1 MWRDD
6 AYLLDM
12 LTAARKAIV
21 MSEGLTFDAFEKSD
35 LHQNAI
41 VYVLQTIG
49 EAATKVSK
57 EFREGHTEIDWP
69 NIIGLRNLNLSTN
82 QFQLQTLHFLPR
94 NLDITLSPISSNP
107 QNLLGNNQLTSAR
120 R

>member
-12 LTAARKAIV
+12 LIAARKAIR
-21 MSEGLTFDAFEKSD
+21 MSEGLTFDAFKKSD
-35 LHQNAI
+35 LHQNAL

-57 EFREGHTEIDWP
+57 EFREEHTEIDWP
-69 NIIGLRNLNLSTN
+69 NIIGMRNRLV
-82 QFQLQTLHFLPR
+82 HDYR
-94 NLDITLSPISSNP
+94 NINVTKVWEALE
-107 QNLLGNNQLTSAR
+107 LGVPELIEHLGR
-120 R
+120 LVPPE